1 MIMKRFISFWLYIG
15 VSLIFLSLFSCV
27 NEDLNYNGGTEED
40 SDNIRISATISET
53 ISTRLTSS
61 EVSDNKYIES
71 GKIDQ
76 GEYIL
81 VYRSGGDNPYYEP
94 SNQFSKAKIKFGY
107 EDDPYTG
114 FATYEEDGK
123 TKSLKWKHA
132 ALINDQALFFL
143 HNIYD
148 DYLNPYSNQSPLYI
162 ELQPESHPFYASP
175 LDIEHG
181 KNDLLIGDAQP
192 EKETSLIEIHLKHMM
207 SLICVNIEVY
217 KDEETD
223 EFPLDLCLAKVY
235 LTQVYKDL
243 GGIWLDKEGKSTVSH
258 GYTKEQRIYLSGDWA
273 EDGEIGAPED
283 KEKRRT
289 YSLPEFVF
297 PPQEIGS
304 GTDRTKLVVEV
315 PLENITKD
323 PKDKGQYKTFSA
335 PLPQQ
340 MFETIEKDVE
350 GNTVTSAPIALSF
363 LSGYKLHLTAT
374 FNAPMSDMT
383 FLPAQVEE
391 WVDKANHNISAS
403 QAGIYKAS
411 DFYELIE
418 LYKQGKTTQLER
430 YGYKLNGKYYFQLW
444 GDISLEKE
452 RILDAMNNRNLP
464 FEFIFNGYT
473 VTVDDKIL
481 SGVSGQIRLHDIVT
495 GETTSN
501 VPGIGSYKDLKDM
514 ISAFKDNKIEDLSKY
529 GAVNNLSM
537 QWEFDILGSFTV
549 DNLSDIYQQMDN
561 SNYQDFDVKFN
572 YGENTV
578 SIKIGDSGNVLEC
591 NSSSITD
598 ILGKICVKQ
607 SEPMIS
613 SLKDFRFFKDIF
625 NMIDTGTGDDD
636 SDETKLLRL
645 FMTYDENI
653 WNLKFKD
660 GLTFKIEDVGG
671 SLISNYSGMT
681 IKIANDNGVIHIEDQ
696 VIVVYNMSD
705 NNQRTNLQNI
715 LCGTGSVPAYNFGEF
730 INAYNH
736 DTASSIMLWHYG
748 LFDSTD
754 SKWKFRMSPKDG
766 INCNDIKG
774 KMIPEPEN
782 KKYDFYFEFPE
793 DSIYLNN
800 IPTENGETINS
811 VEITKANSNLGNE
824 ILHGILTNEN
834 YIYDP
839 SND

>member
-1 MIMKRFISFWLYIG
+1 MKMKRFISYGLCIG
-15 VSLIFLSLFSCV
+15 LSLIFLSLFSCV

-61 EVSDNKYIES
+61 EASDNKYIES

-94 SNQFSKAKIKFGY
+94 ANQFSKANIKFGY

-162 ELQPESHPFYASP
+162 ELQSESHPFQASP
-175 LDIEHG
+175 LDTEHG

-192 EKETSLIEIHLKHMM
+192 EKETSLIDIHLKHMM

-217 KDEETD
+217 KDEEYD
-223 EFPLDLCLAKVY
+223 EFPLDLSRAKIY

-243 GGIWLDKEGKSTVSH
+243 IGISLEKEGKSTVSH

-283 KEKRRT
+283 KEKQRT

-297 PPQEIGS
+297 PPQEIVN
-304 GTDRTKLVVEV
+304 GTERTKLVVEV
-315 PLENITKD
+315 PLEDITKD
-323 PKDKGQYKTFSA
+323 LADEGQYKIFSA
-335 PLPQQ
+335 SLPLY
-340 MFETIEKDVE
+340 MFERITKDDE
-350 GNTVTSAPIALSF
+350 GNTDTSAPIALSF

-374 FNAPMSDMT
+374 INAPMSEEMT

-391 WVDKANHNISAS
+391 WVDKANHNLSAS

-411 DFYELIE
+411 DFYDLID
-418 LYKQGKTTQLER
+418 LYQKSKTTQLER
-430 YGYKLNGKYYFQLW
+430 YGYKLNDKYYFQLW
-444 GDISLEKE
+444 GDISLEEE
-452 RILDAMNNRNLP
+452 RILKAMKNENLP

-473 VTVDDKIL
+473 VTVDNEIL

-495 GETTSN
+495 GETTSDI
-501 VPGIGSYKDLKDM
+501 PGIASYEDLKDM
-514 ISAFKDNKIEDLSKY
+514 ISAFNDNNIEELSKY

-537 QWEFDILGSFTV
+537 QWEFDILGSFSV
-549 DNLSDIYQQMDN
+549 DKLSDIYQQMYN
-561 SNYQDFDVKFN
+561 SNYQDFAVIFN
-572 YGENTV
+572 YGDNSV
-578 SIKIGDSGNVLEC
+578 YIKIDGAGNALEC
-591 NSSSITD
+591 SSSSITD
-598 ILGKICVKQ
+598 ILGKVCVKQ
-607 SEPMIS
+607 SEPIIS
-613 SLKDFRFFKDIF
+613 SVRDFRFFKDIF
-625 NMIDTGTGDDD
+625 KMNPTGGGDVD
-636 SDETKLLRL
+636 SDVTKLLRV
-645 FMTYDENI
+645 FMTYDENE

-671 SLISNYSGMT
+671 SLISNDSGMT

-696 VIVVYNMSD
+696 VIVDYYMSD

-715 LCGTGSVPAYNFGEF
+715 LCGTGSVPAYNFGEL
-730 INAYNH
+730 IYAYNH
-736 DTASSIMLWHYG
+736 NTGSSIMLWHYG
-748 LFDSTD
+748 IFDYTC
-754 SKWKFRMSPKDG
+754 SKWKFRMSPNDG
-766 INCNDIKG
+766 VNCNDIKG

-793 DSIYLNN
+793 DSIYLNS
-800 IPTENGETINS
+800 IPTENGEFTSIAIRKEDS
-811 VEITKANSNLGNE
+811 QLGNE
-824 ILHGILTNEN
+824 ILHGILTKEN